1 MNPLY
6 KKALPLAFLAGSLLL
21 AGCVNWDYDTEGKGV
36 STEVTLFGDE
46 IAVPI
51 GSIGPVTLGSL
62 LDKLLASDGTLSL
75 ISNFI
80 KVDEDGMLYLED
92 EGELYSIN
100 VYEIEKSQGDV
111 SSPFIWDAGSPYAS
125 PGGPALIL
133 SYIGLCVTNQTV
145 NLSFSNPFYIDV
157 PVSCQ
162 ASVQC
167 LDASWMYSYESDFA
181 TMEKLSGGGGAF
193 GSFALP
199 ADINDA
205 VSAIYLSDLKFDM
218 PANPVTCLSN
228 KNGNS
233 VLSIQYKHRCGLGVG
248 PTFALNNLEIEL
260 DDLGLEIGKY
270 NLHSGTVTLEVENT
284 LPIAFTLEKV
294 EVLKPVVAD
303 DAPEGSLEVDENI
316 SVTEG
321 LRIDGG
327 TPDKPAMSTL
337 KIDLGAAEGTIP
349 DIKDVRLT
357 LSVAAQEGLE
367 PIAIT
372 ASQGLYVKS
381 SSARLSGG
389 FTIPE

>member
-6 KKALPLAFLAGSLLL
+6 KKALSLALLAGSLLA
-21 AGCVNWDYDTEGKGV
+21 AGCVNWDYDTEDRGLSK
-36 STEVTLFGDE
+36 EVTLFGNE

-62 LDKLLASDGTLSL
+62 LDKLLASGGTLSL

-80 KVDEDGMLYLED
+80 KVDEDGMLYMED
-92 EGELYSIN
+92 EGDLYSIN

-111 SSPFIWDAGSPYAS
+111 SSPFIWDAGSPNAS

-145 NLSFSNPFYIDV
+145 NLSYSNPFYIDV

-162 ASVQC
+162 ASVKC

-181 TMEKLSGGGGAF
+181 TMEKLSGAGGPF

-218 PANPVTCLSN
+218 PANPVTRLSN

-248 PTFALNNLEIEL
+248 PTFSLNNLEIEL
-260 DDLGLEIGKY
+260 NDLGLEIGKY

-284 LPIAFTLEKV
+284 LPIAFTLEKI

-321 LRIDGG
+321 LHIDGG
-327 TPDKPAMSTL
+327 TSDKPAMSTL

-357 LSVAAQEGLE
+357 LSVAAQEGLD
-367 PIAIT
+367 PVAVT
-372 ASQGLYVKS
+372 ASQGIYVKS